1 MRKVLSFPGS
11 KVISVHDSDRSA
23 SKEGKDKGVH
33 GCGFSAVRHE
43 SRPSL
48 VAAPLKLLFPRQQLR
63 FFTFEMLLLQKG
75 IYPQR
80 KINSRPRGSF
90 RRVKDLW
97 LVFYD
102 SCPSIDLCHDYIPAV
117 PDPRTRLDS

>member
-33 GCGFSAVRHE
+33 GCGFSAPRQL

-48 VAAPLKLLFPRQQLR
+48 VVAPLKMLFPQQQLR
-63 FFTFEMLLLQKG
+63 FFTFVMLLLQKG
-75 IYPQR
+75 FILR
-80 KINSRPRGSF
+80 GKSTHDHTALTVTLKICGS
-90 RRVKDLW
+90 VL
-97 LVFYD
+97 
-102 SCPSIDLCHDYIPAV
+102 
-117 PDPRTRLDS
+117 